1 MSNAKIYYGKIPVGE
16 GKPQVLNVV
25 DNLTSTD
32 PEKALSANQ
41 GYVLSQKFMKDI
53 KVTPHNELI
62 ITYFNGN
69 TFVYD
74 LSNFLNM
81 VISSIGYG
89 KTIYCDELPKCE
101 DYTDAFGNTQYKITY
116 KKNSVEYTCD
126 AKNTWFYYEIVVDK
140 DTNKKKWVQT
150 LFVEG
155 REVTLEA
162 GTISDFIK
170 IDKDTKHWLIS
181 GKDSGIVAQGISP
194 KITPNKDNT
203 DTIYKLDVQ
212 YYDPDKPTVD
222 GSGNPV
228 YEADGVTQKKGM
240 DVKYTTDNLKG
251 VDGVILDNAGMF
263 GFRVENSQLMLYVN
277 IPDSTTGDEDDI
289 APPFS
294 LEGNT
299 LYYTVNGKIQYVSKQ
314 TI

>member
-53 KVTPHNELI
+53 KVTQNNELI

-74 LSNFLNM
+74 LSNFLNS

-126 AKNTWFYYEIVVDK
+126 AKNTWFYYEIEVDAV
-140 DTNKKKWVQT
+140 THEKKWVQT

-155 REVTLEA
+155 KEVTIEA
-162 GTISDFIK
+162 GTISDVVTIDNKTKNWFING
-170 IDKDTKHWLIS
+170 KDT
-181 GKDSGIVAQGISP
+181 GVCAGGDSI
-194 KITPNKDNT
+194 KENENNT
-203 DTIYKLDVQ
+203 DTTYKLDI
-212 YYDPDKPTVD
+212 KK
-222 GSGNPV
+222 
-228 YEADGVTQKKGM
+228 ADG
-240 DVKYTTDNLKG
+240 TTTTTPNLKG
-251 VDGVILDNAGMF
+251 VDGVLLDNVGYY
-263 GFRVENSQLMLYVN
+263 GFRVENDQLVLYVN
-277 IPDSTTGDEDDI
+277 VPDASSPNVDDQ

-294 LEGNT
+294 LEGNN
-299 LYYTVNGKIQYVSKQ
+299 LYFTIGGTIQYVSKQ

>member
-1 MSNAKIYYGKIPVGE
+1 MNINVKCKIYYSKIPVGE

-41 GYVLSQKFMKDI
+41 GYILSQKFMKDI
-53 KVTPHNELI
+53 KLTPHNELI

-74 LSNFLNM
+74 LSNFLNS

-140 DTNKKKWVQT
+140 DTNEKKWVQT

-155 REVTLEA
+155 KEVTIEA
-162 GTISDFIK
+162 GTISDVVTIDNTTKNWFING
-170 IDKDTKHWLIS
+170 KDT
-181 GKDSGIVAQGISP
+181 GVCAGGDSI
-194 KITPNKDNT
+194 KENENNT
-203 DTIYKLDVQ
+203 DTTYKLDI
-212 YYDPDKPTVD
+212 KK
-222 GSGNPV
+222 
-228 YEADGVTQKKGM
+228 ADG
-240 DVKYTTDNLKG
+240 TTTTTPNLKG
-251 VDGVILDNAGMF
+251 ADGVILDNAGMF
-263 GFRVENSQLMLYVN
+263 GLRVENNQLMLYVN
-277 IPDSTTGDEDDI
+277 IPDSTTGDVDDI

-299 LYYTVNGKIQYVSKQ
+299 LYYTFNGKIQYVSKQ

>member
-41 GYVLSQKFMKDI
+41 GYILSQKFMKHI
-53 KVTPHNELI
+53 KLTPHNELI

-74 LSNFLNM
+74 LSNFLNS

-101 DYTDAFGNTQYKITY
+101 DYTDAFGNTQYRITY

-126 AKNTWFYYEIVVDK
+126 AKNTWFYYEIVIDK
-140 DTNKKKWVQT
+140 DTNTKKWVQT

-155 REVTLEA
+155 QEVTLEA
-162 GTISDFIK
+162 GTINDFVE

-181 GKDSGIVAQGISP
+181 GKDSGIVARGVSP
-194 KITPNKDNT
+194 TIKENKDNT
-203 DTIYKLDVQ
+203 DTVYKLDIN
-212 YYDPDKPTVD
+212 YYDATKPRVD
-222 GSGNPV
+222 SDGLPV
-228 YEADGVTQKKGM
+228 YESEIGRAHV
-240 DVKYTTDNLKG
+240 
-251 VDGVILDNAGMF
+251 
-263 GFRVENSQLMLYVN
+263 
-277 IPDSTTGDEDDI
+277 
-289 APPFS
+289 
-294 LEGNT
+294 
-299 LYYTVNGKIQYVSKQ
+299 
-314 TI
+314 

>member
-16 GKPQVLNVV
+16 GKPKVLNVV

-53 KVTPHNELI
+53 KVTQNNELI

-74 LSNFLNM
+74 LSNFLNS

-126 AKNTWFYYEIVVDK
+126 AKNTWFYYEIEVDAV
-140 DTNKKKWVQT
+140 THEKKWVQT

-155 REVTLEA
+155 KEVTIEA
-162 GTISDFIK
+162 GTISDVVTIDNKTKNWFING
-170 IDKDTKHWLIS
+170 KDTGFGAFGVKTVFFSWS
-181 GKDSGIVAQGISP
+181 VKIVFSDIGHS
-194 KITPNKDNT
+194 
-203 DTIYKLDVQ
+203 
-212 YYDPDKPTVD
+212 
-222 GSGNPV
+222 
-228 YEADGVTQKKGM
+228 
-240 DVKYTTDNLKG
+240 
-251 VDGVILDNAGMF
+251 GVIFEKCLFLENLIPKLVMF
-263 GFRVENSQLMLYVN
+263 KN
-277 IPDSTTGDEDDI
+277 
-289 APPFS
+289 
-294 LEGNT
+294 
-299 LYYTVNGKIQYVSKQ
+299 
-314 TI
+314 

>member
-32 PEKALSANQ
+32 PDKPLSANQ

-53 KVTPHNELI
+53 KVTQNNELI

-74 LSNFLNM
+74 LSNFLNA

-126 AKNTWFYYEIVVDK
+126 AKNTWFYYEIEVDAV
-140 DTNKKKWVQT
+140 THEKKWVQT

-155 REVTLEA
+155 KEVTIEA
-162 GTISDFIK
+162 GTISDVVTIDNKTKNWFING
-170 IDKDTKHWLIS
+170 KDT
-181 GKDSGIVAQGISP
+181 GVCAGGDSI
-194 KITPNKDNT
+194 KENENNT
-203 DTIYKLDVQ
+203 DTTYKLDI
-212 YYDPDKPTVD
+212 
-222 GSGNPV
+222 
-228 YEADGVTQKKGM
+228 KKANG
-240 DVKYTTDNLKG
+240 TTTTTPNLKG
-251 VDGVILDNAGMF
+251 ADGVILDNVGYF
-263 GFRVENSQLMLYVN
+263 GLRVEDNQVMLYVN
-277 IPDSTTGDEDDI
+277 VPDASSADVDDQ

-299 LYYTVNGKIQYVSKQ
+299 LYYTIGSTIKYVSKQ
-314 TI
+314 VIP

>member
-16 GKPQVLNVV
+16 GKPKVLNVV

-41 GYVLSQKFMKDI
+41 GYVLSQKFMKDVKI
-53 KVTPHNELI
+53 TQHNELI
-62 ITYFNGN
+62 ITYFNGD
-69 TFVYD
+69 TFKYD
-74 LSNFLNM
+74 LSAFLNA

-101 DYTDAFGNTQYKITY
+101 DYTDAFGNIQYKITY

-126 AKNTWFYYEIVVDK
+126 AKNTWFYYEIVVDA
-140 DTNKKKWVQT
+140 DTNEKKWVQT

-155 REVTLEA
+155 QEVTIEA
-162 GTISDFIK
+162 GTISDVVT
-170 IDKDTKHWLIS
+170 IDKDTKNWFIN
-181 GKDSGIVAQGISP
+181 GKDTGVCAGGDSI
-194 KITPNKDNT
+194 KENENNT
-203 DTIYKLDVQ
+203 DTSYKLDIKKQ
-212 YYDPDKPTVD
+212 D
-222 GSGNPV
+222 G
-228 YEADGVTQKKGM
+228 TM
-240 DVKYTTDNLKG
+240 TTTPNLKG
-251 VDGVILDNAGMF
+251 ADGVILDNAGMF
-263 GFRVENSQLMLYVN
+263 GLRVENSQLMLYVN
-277 IPDSTTGDEDDI
+277 VPDTTTGDIDDI

-294 LEGNT
+294 LEGRS

>member
-53 KVTPHNELI
+53 KVTQNNELI

-74 LSNFLNM
+74 LSNFLNS

-116 KKNSVEYTCD
+116 KKNSVEYICD

-170 IDKDTKHWLIS
+170 IDKDTKHWFIS
-181 GKDSGIVAQGISP
+181 GKDSGVVAEGDRIEE
-194 KITPNKDNT
+194 NANNT
-203 DTIYKLDVQ
+203 STSYKLDI
-212 YYDPDKPTVD
+212 KK
-222 GSGNPV
+222 
-228 YEADGVTQKKGM
+228 ADG
-240 DVKYTTDNLKG
+240 TTITTPNLKG
-251 VDGVILDNAGMF
+251 ADSVLLDNVGYY
-263 GFRVENSQLMLYVN
+263 GFRVEDDQLMLYVN
-277 IPDSTTGDEDDI
+277 VPDASSPNVDDQ

-294 LEGNT
+294 LERNS
-299 LYYTVNGKIQYVSKQ
+299 LYFTIGGTIKSVSK
-314 TI
+314 IIV